1 MCLKHLL
8 KIRKTVGF
16 RLTAW
21 YSVVFILSSL
31 LLFVMGYFFL
41 SSALHRQDRKAVLL
55 EIRQL
60 SAKYKAGGMSSLEKE
75 LRIEKKIRKKNPLFV
90 RIAGTDNN
98 TLNIFLP
105 YQWAE
110 FDLNRL
116 EKITPN
122 NNRKWI
128 RLSAVDDEYV
138 LEVASTR
145 LPDGHWL
152 QVGMSTQNR
161 ERVLERFR
169 ETFATIMIPLVLLG
183 FLTGFFL
190 SFRALRPIR
199 QLIGTVQSLDVGKME
214 ARVPSPRTGDELD
227 ELVRLF
233 NGMMEKIKILIS
245 AMQGSLDNVAHYF
258 RTPMTRFR
266 GMAEMA
272 LKADQDVEPCQ
283 EALADCIE
291 ESDRI
296 LKMLNT
302 LMDISEAQTGA
313 MNLDR
318 RVVDMSALMDEVVD
332 LYRYV
337 AEEKALSI
345 YVSAPNG
352 LSVSAD
358 ANRMSQ
364 ALANLLD
371 NAIKY
376 TPAGGQISVEACQRQ
391 AEVVITIKDTGMGI
405 SHEELPRI
413 WDRLYRADLNH
424 SLKGLGLGLS
434 QVKAIIQAHK
444 GRVDVVSEP
453 GKGSTFSIYLPADL
467 SLF

>member
-1 MCLKHLL
+1 MYLKHLL

-21 YSVVFILSSL
+21 YSVIFILSSL
-31 LLFVMGYFFL
+31 LLFAMAYFFL
-41 SSALHRQDRKAVLL
+41 SSALHRQDRKTVLL
-55 EIRQL
+55 QIREL
-60 SAKYKAGGMSSLEKE
+60 SARYKTGGMSSLEKE
-75 LRIEKKIRKKNPLFV
+75 LKIEKKIRKKNPLFI

-110 FDLNRL
+110 FDLNKL
-116 EKITPN
+116 EKIIPN

-128 RLSAVDDEYV
+128 RLPAIDDEYV

-152 QVGMSTQNR
+152 QVGMSTENR
-161 ERVLERFR
+161 KRVLERFR
-169 ETFATIMIPLVLLG
+169 ETFAAIMIPLLLLG
-183 FLTGFFL
+183 FMTGFFL

-199 QLIGTVQSLDVGKME
+199 QLIGTVQSLDIGKME
-214 ARVPSPRTGDELD
+214 ARVPSSETGDELD

-233 NGMMEKIKILIS
+233 NGMMEKIKTLIS
-245 AMQGSLDNVAHYF
+245 AMQGSLDNVAHDF

-272 LKADQDVEPCQ
+272 LRADQDAEFCR

-291 ESDRI
+291 ESDHI

-302 LMDISEAQTGA
+302 LMDISEAETGV

-318 RVVDMSALMDEVVD
+318 KVVDISGLMDEVVD

-337 AEEKALSI
+337 AEEKGLPI
-345 YVSAPNG
+345 HMSASHG
-352 LSVSAD
+352 LSVTVD
-358 ANRMSQ
+358 PNRMSQ

-376 TPAGGQISVEACQRQ
+376 TLAGGQISVEAYKRQ
-391 AEVVITIKDTGMGI
+391 GEVVIRIKDTGTGI
-405 SHEELPRI
+405 SHEELPMI

-424 SLKGLGLGLS
+424 SPKGLGLGLS
-434 QVKAIIQAHK
+434 QVKAIIQAHN

-453 GKGSTFSIYLPADL
+453 TKGSTFSIYLPVDL
-467 SLF
+467 

>member
-1 MCLKHLL
+1 MYLKHLL

-21 YSVVFILSSL
+21 YSGIFILSSL
-31 LLFVMGYFFL
+31 LLFVMAYFFL
-41 SSALHRQDRKAVLL
+41 SSALRRQDRRTILL
-55 EIRQL
+55 ELGEL
-60 SAKYKAGGMSSLEKE
+60 SAGYRTGGISSPEKE
-75 LRIEKKIRKKNPLFV
+75 LKVEKKIHKKNPFFV
-90 RIAGTDNN
+90 RVAGAKNN

-110 FDLNRL
+110 FDLNKL
-116 EKITPN
+116 EKIIPN

-128 RLSAVDDEYV
+128 RLPAIDDQYV

-145 LPDGHWL
+145 LPDGRWL
-152 QVGMSTQNR
+152 QVGMSTENR
-161 ERVLERFR
+161 KRVLERFR
-169 ETFATIMIPLVLLG
+169 ETFAAIMIPLVLLG
-183 FLTGFFL
+183 IIAGFFL

-199 QLIGTVQSLDVGKME
+199 HLIGTVQSLDIGKME
-214 ARVPSPRTGDELD
+214 ARVPSPGTGDELD

-245 AMQGSLDNVAHYF
+245 AMKGSLDNVAHDF

-272 LKADQDVEPCQ
+272 LQGGQDAEFCR

-291 ESDRI
+291 ESDHI

-302 LMDISEAQTGA
+302 LMDISEAETGV

-318 RVVDMSALMDEVVD
+318 KAVDISGLMDEVVD

-337 AEEKALSI
+337 AEEKGLPIHMS
-345 YVSAPNG
+345 VPNG
-352 LSVSAD
+352 LSVTVD
-358 ANRMSQ
+358 PNRMSQ
-364 ALANLLD
+364 VLANLLD

-376 TPAGGQISVEACQRQ
+376 TPAGGQISVEAYKLQG
-391 AEVVITIKDTGMGI
+391 EVAITIKDTGTGI
-405 SHEELPRI
+405 SHEELPMI

-434 QVKAIIQAHK
+434 HVKAIVQAHS

-453 GKGSTFSIYLPADL
+453 TKGSTFSIYLPADL
-467 SLF
+467 

>member
-1 MCLKHLL
+1 MYLKHLL
-8 KIRKTVGF
+8 KVRKTVGF

-21 YSVVFILSSL
+21 YSAIFILSSL
-31 LLFVMGYFFL
+31 LLFAMAYFFL
-41 SSALHRQDRKAVLL
+41 SSTLQRQDRKTVLL
-55 EIRQL
+55 ELGEL
-60 SAKYKAGGMSSLEKE
+60 SAKYKRGGMTSLEKE
-75 LRIEKKIRKKNPLFV
+75 VTINKKLRKKNPFFI
-90 RIAGTDNN
+90 RIAGTKNN

-110 FDLNRL
+110 FDLKKL
-116 EKITPN
+116 EKIIPN

-128 RLSAVDDEYV
+128 RLHAMDDKYV

-152 QVGMSTQNR
+152 QVGMSTEER

-169 ETFATIMIPLVLLG
+169 ETFVIIMIPLVLLG
-183 FLTGFFL
+183 FISGSFL

-199 QLIGTVQSLDVGKME
+199 HLIRTVQSLDIGKME
-214 ARVPSPRTGDELD
+214 ARVPSPKTGDELD

-233 NGMMEKIKILIS
+233 NRMLEKIKTLIN
-245 AMQGSLDNVAHYF
+245 AMKGSLDHVAHNL

-266 GMAEMA
+266 GMAENT
-272 LKADQDVEPCQ
+272 LQTDQGAELCR

-302 LMDISEAQTGA
+302 LMDVSEAETGV

-318 RVVDMSALMDEVVD
+318 KVVDISALMDGVVD

-337 AEEKALSI
+337 AEEKGLPI
-345 YVSAPNG
+345 YMSAPHG
-352 LSVSAD
+352 LSVTAD
-358 ANRMSQ
+358 PDRMSQ
-364 ALANLLD
+364 VLANLLD

-376 TPAGGQISVEACQRQ
+376 TPAGGQISLEAYQRQ
-391 AEVVITIKDTGMGI
+391 AEVVIIIKDTGMGI
-405 SHEELPRI
+405 PHEELPMI
-413 WDRLYRADLNH
+413 WDRLYRGDLNH

-434 QVKAIIQAHK
+434 QVRAIIQAHN

-453 GKGSTFSIYLPADL
+453 GKGSTFSIYLPADH
-467 SLF
+467 

>member
-1 MCLKHLL
+1 MYLKRLL
-8 KIRKTVGF
+8 RIRKTVGF

-21 YSVVFILSSL
+21 YSVIFILSSL

-41 SSALHRQDRKAVLL
+41 SSALHRQDRKTILL
-55 EIRQL
+55 ELGGL
-60 SAKYKAGGMSSLEKE
+60 SAKYKRGGMSSLEKE
-75 LRIEKKIRKKNPLFV
+75 LKIEKKIRRKNPLFI

-98 TLNIFLP
+98 TLNVFLP

-110 FDLNRL
+110 FDLNKL
-116 EKITPN
+116 EKIIPN

-128 RLSAVDDEYV
+128 RLPAIDDQYV

-145 LPDGHWL
+145 LPDGRWL
-152 QVGMSTQNR
+152 QVGMSTENR
-161 ERVLERFR
+161 ETVLERFR
-169 ETFATIMIPLVLLG
+169 ETFAAIMIPLVLLG
-183 FLTGFFL
+183 FIAGFFL

-233 NGMMEKIKILIS
+233 NGMMEKIKTLIS
-245 AMQGSLDNVAHYF
+245 AMQGSLDNVAHDF

-266 GMAEMA
+266 GVAEMA
-272 LKADQDVEPCQ
+272 LRADQDAEFCR

-291 ESDRI
+291 ESDHI

-302 LMDISEAQTGA
+302 LMDISEAETGV
-313 MNLDR
+313 MNLER
-318 RVVDMSALMDEVVD
+318 KIVDISALIDEVVD

-337 AEEKALSI
+337 AEEKGLPI
-345 YVSAPNG
+345 HMSAPDG
-352 LSVSAD
+352 VSVTVD
-358 ANRMSQ
+358 PNRMSQ

-376 TPAGGQISVEACQRQ
+376 TPAGGQISVEAYKRQ
-391 AEVVITIKDTGMGI
+391 GEVVISIKDTGTGI
-405 SHEELPRI
+405 SHEELPMI
-413 WDRLYRADLNH
+413 WDRLYRADPNH

-434 QVKAIIQAHK
+434 QVKAIIQAHN
-444 GRVDVVSEP
+444 GRVDVISKL
-453 GKGSTFSIYLPADL
+453 GKGSIFSIYLPADL
-467 SLF
+467 

>member
-1 MCLKHLL
+1 MYLKHLL

-16 RLTAW
+16 KLTAW
-21 YSVVFILSSL
+21 YSGIFILSSL

-41 SSALHRQDRKAVLL
+41 SSALHRQDRKTILL
-55 EIRQL
+55 ELRGL

-75 LRIEKKIRKKNPLFV
+75 LKIEKKIRKKNPLFV

-110 FDLNRL
+110 FDLNKL
-116 EKITPN
+116 EEIIPN

-128 RLSAVDDEYV
+128 RLPAIDDEYV
-138 LEVASTR
+138 LEVGSIR

-152 QVGMSTQNR
+152 QVGMSTENR
-161 ERVLERFR
+161 EGVLERFR
-169 ETFATIMIPLVLLG
+169 EIFAAIMIPLVLLG
-183 FLTGFFL
+183 FITGFFL

-199 QLIGTVQSLDVGKME
+199 QLIGTVRSLDIGKME
-214 ARVPSPRTGDELD
+214 ARVPSPGTGDELD
-227 ELVRLF
+227 ELVKLF
-233 NGMMEKIKILIS
+233 NGMMEKIKALIS
-245 AMQGSLDNVAHYF
+245 AMQGSLDNVAHNF

-272 LKADQDVEPCQ
+272 LQADQDAEFCR

-302 LMDISEAQTGA
+302 LMDISEAETGV

-318 RVVDMSALMDEVVD
+318 KVVDTSGLMDEVVD

-337 AEEKALSI
+337 AEEKALPI
-345 YVSAPNG
+345 DMSAPHG
-352 LSVSAD
+352 LSVTVD
-358 ANRMSQ
+358 PNRMSQ

-376 TPAGGQISVEACQRQ
+376 TPAGGQISVEAYKRQ
-391 AEVVITIKDTGMGI
+391 GEVVIRVKDTGTGI
-405 SHEELPRI
+405 SHEELPMI
-413 WDRLYRADLNH
+413 WDRLYRADPNH
-424 SLKGLGLGLS
+424 TLKGLGLGLS
-434 QVKAIIQAHK
+434 QVKAIIQAHN
-444 GRVDVVSEP
+444 GRVDVVSKP
-453 GKGSTFSIYLPADL
+453 GKGSIFSIYLPADL
-467 SLF
+467 

>member
-1 MCLKHLL
+1 MYLKHLL

-21 YSVVFILSSL
+21 YSGIFILSSL
-31 LLFVMGYFFL
+31 LLLVMAYFFL
-41 SSALHRQDRKAVLL
+41 SSALRRQDRKTTLL
-55 EIRQL
+55 ELGEL
-60 SAKYKAGGMSSLEKE
+60 SAKYKRGGMSFLEKE
-75 LRIEKKIRKKNPLFV
+75 LKIEKKIRKKNPLFI
-90 RIAGTDNN
+90 RIAGAKNN

-110 FDLNRL
+110 FDLNKL
-116 EKITPN
+116 EKIIPN
-122 NNRKWI
+122 DNSKWI
-128 RLSAVDDEYV
+128 RLPAIDDEYV
-138 LEVASTR
+138 LEVASTQ
-145 LPDGHWL
+145 LPDGRWL
-152 QVGMSTQNR
+152 QVGKSTENR

-169 ETFATIMIPLVLLG
+169 ETFAAIMIPLVLLG
-183 FLTGFFL
+183 FIAGFFL

-199 QLIGTVQSLDVGKME
+199 QLIGTVQSLDIGKME

-227 ELVRLF
+227 ELIGLF
-233 NGMMEKIKILIS
+233 NGMMEKIKTLIS
-245 AMQGSLDNVAHYF
+245 AMKGSLNNVAHDF

-272 LKADQDVEPCQ
+272 LQADQDADVCR

-302 LMDISEAQTGA
+302 LMDISESETGV

-318 RVVDMSALMDEVVD
+318 KVVDISPLIDEVVD
-332 LYRYV
+332 LYRYA
-337 AEEKALSI
+337 AEEKTVLI
-345 YVSAPNG
+345 HLSAPHG
-352 LSVSAD
+352 LSVPVD
-358 ANRMSQ
+358 PDRMSQ

-376 TPAGGQISVEACQRQ
+376 TPAGGLVSVEAYKGQG
-391 AEVVITIKDTGMGI
+391 EVVIRVKDTGTGI

-413 WDRLYRADLNH
+413 WDRLYRGDQSH

-434 QVKAIIQAHK
+434 QVKAIIQAHN
-444 GRVDVVSEP
+444 GRVDVVSEAT
-453 GKGSTFSIYLPADL
+453 KGSTFSIYLPADL
-467 SLF
+467 